1 MNNRILSISFSLIA
15 LSGTALADTPTI
27 TDDKNTPARAAFFV
41 GIGGGYGNASVTQ
54 STYARGVSSQYDASS
69 GVLLSNGTADGSTGN
84 WSNNQS
90 TFAPI
95 GQVGYFQHAGDSDWL
110 WGSKF
115 LYRYFGTTS
124 NQKNVQVPQA
134 GEHTSTAG
142 VVTPFTGFESIN
154 PLQTSVNSQLG
165 LLAFFGK
172 SFGNS
177 RVYVGAGP
185 AAYQIQT
192 KINNNVGYAYTTR
205 PEYISI
211 TGTPA
216 NYSSTEWVMGGAF
229 ELGGSY
235 YVDKSW
241 FIDANY
247 SLGVTANKTTNYSS
261 NFTNTNSTYNQTAVG
276 TNYLQTR
283 QSFITNEFTVSINR
297 AF

>member
-15 LSGTALADTPTI
+15 PSGAVLADTPTI
-27 TDDKNTPARAAFFV
+27 TDDTKTPARAAFFV

-54 STYARGVSSQYDASS
+54 STYARGVSQVYTAGTTD
-69 GVLLSNGTADGSTGN
+69 LISNGPADESTGN

-95 GQVGYFQHAGDSDWL
+95 GQAGYFQHFGDSDWL

-115 LYRYFGTTS
+115 LYRYYGTTS
-124 NQKNVQVPQA
+124 NQKNVVVPQA
-134 GEHTSTAG
+134 GYHVAVPSG
-142 VVTPFTGFESIN
+142 SVTPFTGFETIDS
-154 PLQTSVNSQLG
+154 LQTSVNSQLG

-172 SFGNS
+172 SFGKS
-177 RVYVGAGP
+177 RVYIGAGP

-192 KINNNVGYAYTTR
+192 NINNNVGYAYIPPPT
-205 PEYISI
+205 INSI
-211 TGTPA
+211 TGAPVS
-216 NYSSTEWVMGGAF
+216 YSSTEWVMGGAF

-235 YVDKSW
+235 YIDRSW

-247 SLGVTANKTTNYSS
+247 SLGVTANKTTNYSGA
-261 NFTNTNSTYNQTAVG
+261 FTNTADGDTTVG

-283 QSFITNEFTVSINR
+283 QSFITNEFTVSINK

>member
-1 MNNRILSISFSLIA
+1 MNNIHLSALVAFSLST
-15 LSGTALADTPTI
+15 LTTPLMAD
-27 TDDKNTPARAAFFV
+27 DENAPAKSAFFV
-41 GIGGGYGNASVTQ
+41 GIGGGYGNADLTQ
-54 STYARGVSSQYDASS
+54 STWAKGDSNVYDATTGSLVS
-69 GVLLSNGTADGSTGN
+69 IGTAQDGTGN

-95 GQVGYFQHAGDSDWL
+95 GQVGYFQHFGDSDWL

-124 NQKNVQVPQA
+124 NQKNVVVPQVGYHVA
-134 GEHTSTAG
+134 VPDGA
-142 VVTPFTGFESIN
+142 VTPFTGFETIDS
-154 PLQTSVNSQLG
+154 LKTSVNSQLG

-177 RVYVGAGP
+177 RIYFGAGP

-192 KINNNVGYAYTTR
+192 NINGNVGYAYIPPPTI
-205 PEYISI
+205 ISI

-235 YVDKSW
+235 YINKSW
-241 FIDANY
+241 FVDVNY
-247 SLGVTANKTTNYSS
+247 SLGVTAQKTTNYSGA
-261 NFTNTNSTYNQTAVG
+261 FTNTVSGETSVG
-276 TNYLQTR
+276 TNYLQTK
-283 QSFITNEFTVSINR
+283 QSFITNEVTVSINK

>member
-1 MNNRILSISFSLIA
+1 MFKVTNIQAVRMIGASFIL
-15 LSGTALADTPTI
+15 LSGNAFADTYA
-27 TDDKNTPARAAFFV
+27 DNKNIPAKVAFFV

-54 STYARGVSSQYDASS
+54 STYARGVSQVYAA
-69 GVLLSNGTADGSTGN
+69 GTNELVSNGTADGSTGN

-95 GQVGYFQHAGDSDWL
+95 GQAGYFQHFGDSDWL

-124 NQKNVQVPQA
+124 NQKNVEVPQV
-134 GEHTSTAG
+134 GDHISTAG
-142 VVTPFTGFESIN
+142 VVTPFAGFESIN

-192 KINNNVGYAYTTR
+192 NINNNVGYAFLDKTLQ
-205 PEYISI
+205 SI

-235 YVDKSW
+235 YINKSW

-261 NFTNTNSTYNQTAVG
+261 PFTNTADGYTTVG

-283 QSFITNEFTVSINR
+283 QSFITNEFTISINK